1 MIIEINDEIIKSQ
14 VEKAAA
20 ELVAQAIR
28 GSTSGYDFNVS
39 VRNAVRTEL
48 ASAVAKEITAQLDNY
63 EEIRKT
69 VKDEVVKRITREL
82 NKAIKTA

>member
-48 ASAVAKEITAQLDNY
+48 VAKEITAQLDNY